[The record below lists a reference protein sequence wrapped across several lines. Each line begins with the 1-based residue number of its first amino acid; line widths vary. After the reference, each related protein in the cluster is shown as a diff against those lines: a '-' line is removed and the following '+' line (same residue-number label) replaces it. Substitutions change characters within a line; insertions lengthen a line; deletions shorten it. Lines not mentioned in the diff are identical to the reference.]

1 MKPNQQ
7 IANEVIQGKWGN
19 DEDRKRRLR
28 EAGYNYESVQSIV
41 NAIMAGQAI
50 PEEDE
55 EQTKGVKI
63 TGTETLKI
71 DIDLA
76 KYNSIEVTFK
86 YGGDE

>member
-1 MKPNQQ
+1 MKTNQQ
-7 IANEVIQGKWGN
+7 IAKEVIQGKWGN
-19 DEDRKRRLR
+19 DEDRKRRLL
-28 EAGYNYESVQSIV
+28 EAGYSYDAVQSIV
-41 NAIMAGQAI
+41 NAIMAGTFI
-50 PEEDE
+50 PEE
-55 EQTKGVKI
+55 EQKETERIEI

>member
-1 MKPNQQ
+1 MKTNQQ
-7 IANEVIQGKWGN
+7 IAKEVIQGKWGN

-55 EQTKGVKI
+55 EQTKGVEI

>member
-7 IANEVIQGKWGN
+7 IAKEVIQGKWGN

-55 EQTKGVKI
+55 EQTKRVEI

>member
-7 IANEVIQGKWGN
+7 IAKEVIQGKWGN

>member
-1 MKPNQQ
+1 MKTNQQ
-7 IANEVIQGKWGN
+7 IAMEVIQGKWGN
-19 DEDRKRRLR
+19 NEDRKRRLWD
-28 EAGYNYESVQSIV
+28 AGYSYEAVQSIV
-41 NAIMAGQAI
+41 NAIMAGQTI
-50 PEEDE
+50 PEE
-55 EQTKGVKI
+55 EQKETERIEI